1 MSTLE
6 IKNAPLIP
14 ITETVIYPGIS
25 NRIFVNEDI
34 GNNIK
39 ELIIKNNTL
48 AIGLSTKDYKGL
60 VQLTA
65 DSFYRIGVLM
75 KFDNIQKSDN
85 GFIIDITTINR
96 VKVLDFTFEEKQI
109 TASYTIQEDVM
120 DINADEEQEMIL
132 YIKGLMKDLSHNF
145 KGAEYFVSILE
156 GLPTLEEIMGYTIP
170 MMGIPLKSKQVLLEI
185 DSLKERTLSFIDYII
200 REKDSVHLQLEIS
213 KKYSQRKDKTYREA
227 MLREQLKNIKAELG
241 ELDEELEEEA
251 DYRKKVLDTDM
262 PADIKKIALKEVRKF
277 ENSPPNGGESN
288 VIMNYLDLLLELPW
302 TSEKKEIDIEHARQV
317 LESHHFGID
326 DVKKRIIEHLAVMKL
341 KEDKQGSILLLVG
354 PPGTGKTSL
363 GKSIAEALDRKYV
376 RASLGGVRD
385 EAEIRGHR
393 KTYLGAMP
401 GRIIKGIA
409 NAEAK
414 NPVFILDEID
424 KMGMSHQG
432 DPGSALLE
440 VLDPEQN
447 CTFSDHYLEIP
458 YDLSEVFFI
467 ATANDL
473 STIPA
478 PLLDRAEIIQLS
490 SYTNGEKKRIAIDH
504 LLPSVLKDHGLT
516 TDMLQI
522 EETAVEAIV
531 ENYTAEAGVRGLTKQ
546 LAKIARVVS
555 EKIVSKKVELPFV
568 VTTQNIS
575 EVLGNKTR
583 RHEKAGENNKPGV
596 VTGMAW
602 TSVGGEILFTEAS
615 LMPGSGKLTL
625 TGQLGDVMKE
635 SATIAMSLIRS
646 RLGDLANGFDYFK
659 NDTHIHVPS
668 GSTPKDG
675 PSAGVTLTT
684 ALASLILGKPVDSK
698 LSMTGEI
705 TLSGQVL
712 PVGGI
717 KEKVIAAQRSGI
729 TKILLPKDNEKDVS
743 DIPEEVRNALTII
756 HVSTIEEV
764 LKEALGIE
772 LPECKPVLNRPKGD
786 SNVQLSMV
794 GE

>member
-109 TASYTIQEDVM
+109 TASYTIQEDIM
-120 DINADEEQEMIL
+120 DITADEEQEMIM

-156 GLPTLEEIMGYTIP
+156 GLPSLEEMMGYTIP

-251 DYRKKVLDTDM
+251 DYRKKVLDSDM
-262 PADIKKIALKEVRKF
+262 PADVKKIALKEVRKF

-302 TSEKKEIDIEHARQV
+302 TSEKNEIDIEHARQV

-424 KMGMSHQG
+424 KMGVSHQG

-504 LLPSVLKDHGLT
+504 LLPSVFKG
-516 TDMLQI
+516 
-522 EETAVEAIV
+522 
-531 ENYTAEAGVRGLTKQ
+531 
-546 LAKIARVVS
+546 
-555 EKIVSKKVELPFV
+555 
-568 VTTQNIS
+568 
-575 EVLGNKTR
+575 
-583 RHEKAGENNKPGV
+583 
-596 VTGMAW
+596 
-602 TSVGGEILFTEAS
+602 
-615 LMPGSGKLTL
+615 
-625 TGQLGDVMKE
+625 
-635 SATIAMSLIRS
+635 S
-646 RLGDLANGFDYFK
+646 RLN
-659 NDTHIHVPS
+659 N
-668 GSTPKDG
+668 
-675 PSAGVTLTT
+675 
-684 ALASLILGKPVDSK
+684 
-698 LSMTGEI
+698 
-705 TLSGQVL
+705 
-712 PVGGI
+712 
-717 KEKVIAAQRSGI
+717 
-729 TKILLPKDNEKDVS
+729 
-743 DIPEEVRNALTII
+743 RNA
-756 HVSTIEEV
+756 
-764 LKEALGIE
+764 
-772 LPECKPVLNRPKGD
+772 
-786 SNVQLSMV
+786 SN
-794 GE
+794 

>member
-96 VKVLDFTFEEKQI
+96 VKVLDFSFEEKQI
-109 TASYTIQEDVM
+109 TASYTIQEDTL

-132 YIKGLMKDLSHNF
+132 YIKSLMKDLSHNF

-156 GLPTLEEIMGYTIP
+156 GLPSLEEIMGYTIP
-170 MMGIPLKSKQVLLEI
+170 MMGIPLKSKQLLLEI
-185 DSLKERTLSFIDYII
+185 DSLKERALSFIDYII

-251 DYRKKVLDTDM
+251 DYRKKVLESDM

-516 TDMLQI
+516 TEMLQI

-555 EKIVSKKVELPFV
+555 EKIVSKK
-568 VTTQNIS
+568 
-575 EVLGNKTR
+575 
-583 RHEKAGENNKPGV
+583 A
-596 VTGMAW
+596 
-602 TSVGGEILFTEAS
+602 
-615 LMPGSGKLTL
+615 
-625 TGQLGDVMKE
+625 
-635 SATIAMSLIRS
+635 
-646 RLGDLANGFDYFK
+646 
-659 NDTHIHVPS
+659 
-668 GSTPKDG
+668 
-675 PSAGVTLTT
+675 
-684 ALASLILGKPVDSK
+684 
-698 LSMTGEI
+698 
-705 TLSGQVL
+705 
-712 PVGGI
+712 
-717 KEKVIAAQRSGI
+717 
-729 TKILLPKDNEKDVS
+729 
-743 DIPEEVRNALTII
+743 
-756 HVSTIEEV
+756 
-764 LKEALGIE
+764 
-772 LPECKPVLNRPKGD
+772 
-786 SNVQLSMV
+786 
-794 GE
+794 

>member
-1 MSTLE
+1 M
-6 IKNAPLIP
+6 N
-14 ITETVIYPGIS
+14 
-25 NRIFVNEDI
+25 
-34 GNNIK
+34 
-39 ELIIKNNTL
+39 
-48 AIGLSTKDYKGL
+48 
-60 VQLTA
+60 
-65 DSFYRIGVLM
+65 
-75 KFDNIQKSDN
+75 
-85 GFIIDITTINR
+85 
-96 VKVLDFTFEEKQI
+96 
-109 TASYTIQEDVM
+109 
-120 DINADEEQEMIL
+120 
-132 YIKGLMKDLSHNF
+132 
-145 KGAEYFVSILE
+145 
-156 GLPTLEEIMGYTIP
+156 
-170 MMGIPLKSKQVLLEI
+170 
-185 DSLKERTLSFIDYII
+185 SLKERTLSFIDYII

-473 STIPA
+473 STIP
-478 PLLDRAEIIQLS
+478 RAF
-490 SYTNGEKKRIAIDH
+490 A
-504 LLPSVLKDHGLT
+504 
-516 TDMLQI
+516 
-522 EETAVEAIV
+522 
-531 ENYTAEAGVRGLTKQ
+531 
-546 LAKIARVVS
+546 
-555 EKIVSKKVELPFV
+555 
-568 VTTQNIS
+568 
-575 EVLGNKTR
+575 
-583 RHEKAGENNKPGV
+583 
-596 VTGMAW
+596 
-602 TSVGGEILFTEAS
+602 
-615 LMPGSGKLTL
+615 
-625 TGQLGDVMKE
+625 
-635 SATIAMSLIRS
+635 
-646 RLGDLANGFDYFK
+646 
-659 NDTHIHVPS
+659 
-668 GSTPKDG
+668 
-675 PSAGVTLTT
+675 
-684 ALASLILGKPVDSK
+684 
-698 LSMTGEI
+698 
-705 TLSGQVL
+705 
-712 PVGGI
+712 
-717 KEKVIAAQRSGI
+717 
-729 TKILLPKDNEKDVS
+729 
-743 DIPEEVRNALTII
+743 
-756 HVSTIEEV
+756 
-764 LKEALGIE
+764 
-772 LPECKPVLNRPKGD
+772 
-786 SNVQLSMV
+786 
-794 GE
+794 